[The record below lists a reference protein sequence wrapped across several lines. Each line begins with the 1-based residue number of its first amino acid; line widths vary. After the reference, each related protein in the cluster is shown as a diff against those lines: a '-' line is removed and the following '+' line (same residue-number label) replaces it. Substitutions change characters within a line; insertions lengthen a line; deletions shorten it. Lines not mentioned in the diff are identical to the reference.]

1 MQGNQSLRVLPG
13 DSSQPLIL
21 YYVSGHGFG
30 HAVRSSRVIR
40 ELVNRHG
47 FNVVVRT
54 TAPSFIF
61 KQAVGDGVTVESADV
76 DSGPAQTDCLHTD
89 LPATLE
95 RITRQLRDFDATA
108 KKEAQYAAGLNPC
121 LIVADIAPLGVEV
134 GSLLKKPAFVVA
146 NFLWDWIYADYAT
159 RIPQFAPISRRFT
172 QIYSK
177 ATRIL
182 RTPLCGGMDAYANMT
197 DIPLIAPSS
206 KKSKELARAELGLS
220 MDDKFALVSFGGIGA
235 ERFFSRIGERITK
248 FNVMT
253 LGRDEGRSGRAFR
266 FDSMKASH
274 GDLLSAADVVVGK
287 LGYGLCSEL
296 IAQKRPL
303 LYTQRADFV
312 EYGVLNDGLRKY
324 VAVDTLP
331 PDEFFEGSLDGSL
344 LRLLDKRHPTAETP
358 LDGARVAAGII
369 TSHMEKRP

>member
-1 MQGNQSLRVLPG
+1 M
-13 DSSQPLIL
+13 PLIL

-61 KQAVGDGVTVESADV
+61 KQAVGGGVTVEMADV

-95 RITRQLRDFDATA
+95 RITRYLRDFDTTA
-108 KKEAQYAAGLNPC
+108 QKEAQYAASLNPC
-121 LIVADIAPLGVEV
+121 AIVADIAPLGVEV
-134 GSLLKKPAFVVA
+134 GSLLKKPVFVVA

-159 RIPQFAPISRRFT
+159 RIPQFAPISQRLT

-182 RTPLCGGMDAYANMT
+182 RTPLCGGMDGHANIT
-197 DIPLIAPSS
+197 DIPLIAPE
-206 KKSKELARAELGLS
+206 KNKSRPATRAELGLS
-220 MDDKFALVSFGGIGA
+220 MDDRFVLVSLGGIGS
-235 ERFFSRIGERITK
+235 ERFFARLGERITK
-248 FNVMT
+248 FKVMI
-253 LGRDEGRSGRAFR
+253 LGREEGQSGNLFR
-266 FDSMKASH
+266 FDCMKSAH
-274 GDLLSAADVVVGK
+274 GALLSAADVVAGK

-296 IAQKRPL
+296 IAQKRPI
-303 LYTQRADFV
+303 LYTPRSDFV
-312 EYGVLNDGLRKY
+312 EYGVLDERLRKY
-324 VAVDTLP
+324 VAVATVP
-331 PDEFFEGSLDGSL
+331 PDEFFEGSLDGPL
-344 LRLLDKRHPTAETP
+344 LALVDASHPSATAP
-358 LDGARVAAGII
+358 LDGARIAAGII
-369 TSHMEKRP
+369 TSYPETLP

>member
-1 MQGNQSLRVLPG
+1 MNTNYRRERQG
-13 DSSQPLIL
+13 DAAPLIL

-30 HAVRSSRVIR
+30 HAARSSRVIR

-61 KQAVGDGVTVESADV
+61 LQAVGNGVTVEYADV
-76 DSGPAQTDCLHTD
+76 DSGPAQADCLHTD

-95 RITRQLRDFDATA
+95 RITRHLRDFGAMA
-108 KKEAQYAAGLNPC
+108 QKEAQYAASLNPRA
-121 LIVADIAPLGVEV
+121 IVADIAPLGVEV

-159 RIPQFAPISRRFT
+159 RITQFAPISRRFT
-172 QIYSK
+172 EIYSK

-182 RTPLCGGMDAYANMT
+182 RTPLSGGMDGYANIA

-206 KKSKELARAELGLS
+206 KKSKERARAELGFS
-220 MDDKFALVSFGGIGA
+220 MDDSLALVSLGGIGS
-235 ERFFSRIGERITK
+235 ERFFERLGERITK
-248 FNVMT
+248 FNVMIP
-253 LGRDEGRSGRAFR
+253 GRDGGRSGNMIR
-266 FDSMKASH
+266 FDSTKTSH

-303 LYTQRADFV
+303 LYTHRADFV
-312 EYGVLNDGLRKY
+312 EYGVLNEGLRKY
-324 VAVDTLP
+324 VAVDALP
-331 PDEFFEGSLDGSL
+331 PDEFFEGSLDGPL
-344 LRLLDKRHPTAETP
+344 LQLVDARHPTAKTP

-369 TSHMEKRP
+369 NSHTEIFP

>member
-1 MQGNQSLRVLPG
+1 MGEMMA
-13 DSSQPLIL
+13 PLIL

-61 KQAVGDGVTVESADV
+61 EQAVDNGVTVEIADV
-76 DSGPAQTDCLHTD
+76 DSGPAQTDCLYTD

-95 RITRQLRDFDATA
+95 RVTRHLRDFDTMA
-108 KKEAQYAAGLNPC
+108 KKEAEYAASLNPC
-121 LIVADIAPLGVEV
+121 AIVADIAPLGVEV

-146 NFLWDWIYADYAT
+146 NFLWDWIYTDYAT
-159 RIPQFAPISRRFT
+159 RIPQFAPISQRFT

-182 RTPLCGGMDAYANMT
+182 RTPLCGGMDGYANIT
-197 DIPLIAPSS
+197 DIPLIAPEI
-206 KKSKELARAELGLS
+206 KKSRQAARAELGLS
-220 MDDKFALVSFGGIGA
+220 MDDRFVLVSLGGIGS
-235 ERFFSRIGERITK
+235 ERFFSRLGERITK
-248 FNVMT
+248 LNVMM
-253 LGRDEGRSGRAFR
+253 LGRDNGRSGNLFR
-266 FDSMKASH
+266 FDWMKSAH
-274 GDLLSAADVVVGK
+274 GDLLSAADVVAGK

-312 EYGVLNDGLRKY
+312 EYGVLDEGLRKY
-324 VAVDTLP
+324 VAVATVP
-331 PDEFFEGSLDGSL
+331 PGEFFEDSLDGPL
-344 LRLLDKRHPTAETP
+344 LQLVDAPHPSAETP
-358 LDGARVAAGII
+358 LDGARIAAGII
-369 TSHMEKRP
+369 NSHAGRLI